1 MKIFLQILVGVISFI
16 SVMMIV
22 MSDENKENP
31 GEVKTLGW
39 ILFGI
44 AVIVEIIIINQFGW

>member
-1 MKIFLQILVGVISFI
+1 MKIFLPILVGVISFI

-44 AVIVEIIIINQFGW
+44 GVIVEIIIINQFGW